1 MSNKNLVIIDDQDVL
16 TEVEDFNTSSFQF
29 SGVSV
34 DILES
39 NEYTLVN
46 LVLDMSG
53 SVNSYYQELIS
64 MIKTVIET
72 LRDPRAP
79 FAENILFRLVSFNN
93 HVYEEHGFIPLTA
106 INIDGYN
113 SITSPT
119 GATALYDACI
129 NAAEATKVYGLNLTA
144 QDYSVNAINIVVTD
158 GGDNVSSKS
167 AADVRAL
174 TKDLIQNEAVESI
187 RSILVGVN
195 TSCQWSDVKQTLERF
210 KIEGE
215 FDQYI
220 DISDATPSAMAGL
233 SGFVS
238 KSVSLQAQA
247 NGTGSASKPVPLT
260 F

>member
-1 MSNKNLVIIDDQDVL
+1 MSNKNLAIIDDQNVL
-16 TEVEDFNTSSFQF
+16 AEVEDFNTSSFQF

-53 SVNSYYQELIS
+53 SVDSYYQELMD
-64 MIKTVIET
+64 MIKNVIET

-113 SITSPT
+113 SITRPR
-119 GATALYDACI
+119 GATSLYDACI
-129 NAAEATKVYGLNLTA
+129 NAAEATKAYGLNLTS
-144 QDYSVNAINIVVTD
+144 QDYCVNAINIVVTD
-158 GGDNVSSKS
+158 GGDNTSSHTAS
-167 AADVRAL
+167 DVKAL
-174 TKDLIQNEAVESI
+174 TKDLIQREAVESI

-195 TSCQWSDVKQTLERF
+195 TNSSWGNVKQVLEDF
-210 KIEGE
+210 KKAGE

-233 SGFVS
+233 AGFVS

>member
-1 MSNKNLVIIDDQDVL
+1 MSTNNLAIINDDTMIVD
-16 TEVEDFNTSSFQF
+16 DFNTSSFQF

-53 SVNSYYQELIS
+53 SVNGYYNELIT
-64 MIKTVIET
+64 MIKNVIET

-79 FAENILFRLVSFNN
+79 FAENILFRLVSFNGK
-93 HVYEEHGFIPLTA
+93 VYEEHGFIPLTA

-113 SITSPT
+113 SITTPSGT
-119 GATALYDACI
+119 TSLYDACV
-129 NAAEATKVYGLNLTA
+129 NASEATKTYGMNLTS

-158 GGDNVSSKS
+158 GGDNTSSH
-167 AADVRAL
+167 AASDVRAL

-195 TSCQWSDVKQTLERF
+195 TSSSWGNVKAELDLFF
-210 KIEGE
+210 KEGE

-233 SGFVS
+233 AGFVS

-247 NGTGSASKPVPLT
+247 NGSGSASKPVPLT